1 MTYDELCAEYAKYDT
16 FMEPQITLEDDWMV
30 FDDEHEGIIYY
41 NYDDIL
47 LRDGPCSDR
56 LYDTPGCRCVMQRVT
71 GYGARLSAP
80 GYMDCTDWCVFDTEQ
95 EAIDYL
101 EETYLDGMGD

>member
-1 MTYDELCAEYAKYDT
+1 MTYDELCKEYAKTDS
-16 FMEPQITLEDDWMV
+16 FMEPQVSLEDDWMV
-30 FDDEHEGIIYY
+30 FDSEDEGIIYI
-41 NYDDIL
+41 NYEDIL

-56 LYDTPGCRCVMQRVT
+56 KYDLPGCKCIMQRIV

-80 GYMDCTDWCVFDTEQ
+80 GYLDCTDWCVFDTEQ

-101 EETYLDGMGD
+101 AETYLEY